1 MQIIYLSKFIP
12 SFWFLTSL
20 LYLFLF
26 ILITNIHLYYLF
38 QIITHTLTMWIIQ
51 PRRAS
56 LVGYNKVSIVLYQM
70 LSFSKKLKVFF
81 TMLITE
87 NIETL
92 YYSHFF
98 RKRLVRFAKKNHK
111 HRVIYLFIWH
121 KERAFIGSPNSDFY
135 WQRVGDSAGHWR
147 TTKVGQIKV

>member
-1 MQIIYLSKFIP
+1 
-12 SFWFLTSL
+12 
-20 LYLFLF
+20 
-26 ILITNIHLYYLF
+26 
-38 QIITHTLTMWIIQ
+38 MWIIQ

-92 YYSHFF
+92 YFSHFF
-98 RKRLVRFAKKNHK
+98 RKRLVRFAKKITNTASF
-111 HRVIYLFIWH
+111 IYSYDIK
-121 KERAFIGSPNSDFY
+121 KELLLTLRLLTFIGNGK
-135 WQRVGDSAGHWR
+135 VGSAGHWR

>member
-1 MQIIYLSKFIP
+1 MYIVQPLATVDSTQYPLDKCRLSIYLS
-12 SFWFLTSL
+12 FWFPTSL

-38 QIITHTLTMWIIQ
+38 QIITNTLTMWIIQ

-111 HRVIYLFIWH
+111 HRVIYLFI
-121 KERAFIGSPNSDFY
+121 
-135 WQRVGDSAGHWR
+135 
-147 TTKVGQIKV
+147 

>member
-98 RKRLVRFAKKNHK
+98 RKRLVRFAKKITNTASF
-111 HRVIYLFIWH
+111 IYSYDIK
-121 KERAFIGSPNSDFY
+121 KELLLTLRILTFIGN
-135 WQRVGDSAGHWR
+135 G
-147 TTKVGQIKV
+147 

>member
-1 MQIIYLSKFIP
+1 MQIYLSKFNTTYYVC
-12 SFWFLTSL
+12 SFWFFTSL

-121 KERAFIGSPNSDFY
+121 KERAFIDSPNSDFY
-135 WQRVGDSAGHWR
+135 WQRVGGLCWSLEDN
-147 TTKVGQIKV
+147 

>member
-1 MQIIYLSKFIP
+1 MKHVHCSTPGPTVPTSLDKCRLSIYLS
-12 SFWFLTSL
+12 FWFPTSL

-92 YYSHFF
+92 EQI
-98 RKRLVRFAKKNHK
+98 VTMN
-111 HRVIYLFIWH
+111 YLKDINTW
-121 KERAFIGSPNSDFY
+121 
-135 WQRVGDSAGHWR
+135 
-147 TTKVGQIKV
+147 KVSYFCNGL

>member
-1 MQIIYLSKFIP
+1 MQIYLSKFNTTYYVC

-92 YYSHFF
+92 YFSHFF
-98 RKRLVRFAKKNHK
+98 RKRLFRFAQKNHK
-111 HRVIYLFIWH
+111 HRVIYLFI
-121 KERAFIGSPNSDFY
+121 
-135 WQRVGDSAGHWR
+135 
-147 TTKVGQIKV
+147 

>member
-1 MQIIYLSKFIP
+1 MYIVQPLATVDSTQYPLDKCRLSIYLS
-12 SFWFLTSL
+12 FWFPTSL

-38 QIITHTLTMWIIQ
+38 QIITHTLTMWIIQQ

-111 HRVIYLFIWH
+111 HRVIYLFI
-121 KERAFIGSPNSDFY
+121 
-135 WQRVGDSAGHWR
+135 
-147 TTKVGQIKV
+147 

>member
-1 MQIIYLSKFIP
+1 MFIVQPLVTVPTSLAKCRLSIYP
-12 SFWFLTSL
+12 SLFLVSGVWFLTSL

-51 PRRAS
+51 QPRRAS

-70 LSFSKKLKVFF
+70 LSFSKKLEVFF

-92 YYSHFF
+92 YFSHFF
-98 RKRLVRFAKKNHK
+98 RKTRQV
-111 HRVIYLFIWH
+111 
-121 KERAFIGSPNSDFY
+121 S
-135 WQRVGDSAGHWR
+135 
-147 TTKVGQIKV
+147 

>member
-1 MQIIYLSKFIP
+1 MYIVQPLATVDSTQYPLDKCRLSIYLS
-12 SFWFLTSL
+12 FWFPTSL

-38 QIITHTLTMWIIQ
+38 QIITNTLTMWIIQ

-87 NIETL
+87 NVETL
-92 YYSHFF
+92 YFSHFI

-111 HRVIYLFIWH
+111 HRVIYLFI
-121 KERAFIGSPNSDFY
+121 
-135 WQRVGDSAGHWR
+135 
-147 TTKVGQIKV
+147 

>member
-1 MQIIYLSKFIP
+1 MQIYLSKFNT
-12 SFWFLTSL
+12 SFWFPTSL

-92 YYSHFF
+92 YFSHFF
-98 RKRLVRFAKKNHK
+98 RKKLFRFAKKSQTPRH
-111 HRVIYLFIWH
+111 LFIH
-121 KERAFIGSPNSDFY
+121 M
-135 WQRVGDSAGHWR
+135 
-147 TTKVGQIKV
+147 T